1 MRTSVLAYHD
11 VIGVGEDPD
20 TSGFR
25 GPGPARYKLDWDQF
39 HAHLE
44 AIAAATGRA
53 PVLASDVIEGRAGGD
68 SWSITFDDGGSSS
81 LAIGEELARRGW
93 HGHFFVVSAR
103 VGTPGFLDA
112 EGIRTLTGM
121 GHLIGTHSV
130 SHPVP
135 ISALSWEELLEEWS
149 RSARELAELVRAP
162 VTFGAV
168 PGGYYSRQVARA
180 AAAGG
185 LTALFTSEPVRA
197 VRRVDG
203 CLVIGRAAVR
213 CRTPAARSAELAAG
227 RPLPWQRGRVA
238 WDARKLAKAVGGEAY
253 VKLRAAVLA
262 WRRRSTASRNSVE

>member
-20 TSGFR
+20 ASGFR

-39 HAHLE
+39 NGHLE

-53 PVLASDVIEGRAGGD
+53 PVLASDVTEGRAGGD

-81 LAIGEELARRGW
+81 VAIGEELARRGW
-93 HGHFFVVSAR
+93 RGHFFVVSAR

-112 EGIRTLTGM
+112 DGIRALTGM

-130 SHPVP
+130 SHPVR
-135 ISALSWEELLEEWS
+135 ISALSWVELLEEWR

-162 VTFGAV
+162 VTVGAV
-168 PGGYYSRQVARA
+168 PGGYYSRRVAGA

-185 LTALFTSEPVRA
+185 LTALFSSEPVRA
-197 VRRVDG
+197 VRHVDG
-203 CLVIGRAAVR
+203 CVVIGRAAVR
-213 CRTPAARSAELAAG
+213 DRTPAGRAAELAAG
-227 RPLPWQRGRVA
+227 RPLAWQRGRLA
-238 WDARKLAKAVGGEAY
+238 WGALKVGKAVGGAAY
-253 VKLRAAVLA
+253 PKLRAAVLA